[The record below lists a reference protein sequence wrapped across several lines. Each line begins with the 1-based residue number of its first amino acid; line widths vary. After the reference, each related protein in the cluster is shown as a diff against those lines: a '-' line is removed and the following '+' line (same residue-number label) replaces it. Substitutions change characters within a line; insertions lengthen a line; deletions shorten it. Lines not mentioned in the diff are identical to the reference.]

1 MPSDYLCNLVVP
13 GAAKSGTSSLH
24 DYLGAH
30 PMIAMSEV
38 KEPHHFCRVDRYAGG
53 AEAHNMLY
61 SPAPGFRYYGE
72 SSTGYLPWPVA
83 AERVAHDLYDPKAI
97 ILLRHP
103 VARTFSHYRWR
114 YRLGLE
120 RRSFLDALRADGFGY
135 DPDRPDRFGYMAYLE
150 FSQYARQV
158 EAWKVALGA
167 ANCLVISAS
176 DLQSD
181 HAATMALC
189 FGFLGLPPL
198 EDVAPR
204 SDGAPRSNETDAQGR
219 RPPKAMATL
228 ARVLPKG
235 LKDTRLYKSLKL
247 GTLRVGAPV
256 PPATMTDEERAFVEV
271 ALAED
276 IDWFE
281 ARFGARN
288 GTPQE
293 TADA

>member
-30 PMIAMSEV
+30 PMIAMSAE
-38 KEPHHFCRVDRYAGG
+38 KEPHHFCRDDRYARG
-53 AEAHNMLY
+53 AQAHNALFT
-61 SPAPGFRYYGE
+61 SVPRLRYYGE

-83 AERVAHDLYDPKAI
+83 AQRVAHDLDDPKALI
-97 ILLRHP
+97 VLRHP

-120 RRSFLDALRADGFGY
+120 RRSFLEALHADGFGY

-158 EAWKVALGA
+158 EAWEVALGA
-167 ANCLVISAS
+167 SNCLLISAG

-181 HAATMALC
+181 HASTMARC

-198 EDVAPR
+198 EDVAARP
-204 SDGAPRSNETDAQGR
+204 DGAPRSNVTAVQGR
-219 RPPKAMATL
+219 RPPKAMAAL

-235 LKDTRLYKSLKL
+235 LKDMRLYKSLKL
-247 GTLRVGAPV
+247 GALRVGAPV
-256 PPATMTDEERAFVEV
+256 PPAMMTDEERTFVET
-271 ALAED
+271 ALADD
-276 IDWFE
+276 IAWFE
-281 ARFGARN
+281 AKFGARN
-288 GTPQE
+288 GVSKEMVDT
-293 TADA
+293 